1 MPTETA
7 KLCLKVGV
15 WGLNHTIEADC
26 RFPHLLLLSF
36 VDSSLVRLAHQYL
49 RLLLHLFYLLNSFI
63 RSYQLDF
70 VFEIIGHLFNMSFLL
85 VASHLFDYLLTS
97 VDMIAS
103 LGGSLLLTDEE
114 SKIFEKIT
122 EEPYKLSL
130 QVIHLKILFRL
141 MKKSILFLE

>member
-36 VDSSLVRLAHQYL
+36 ADSSFVRLAHQYL
-49 RLLLHLFYLLNSFI
+49 RLLLHLFYLLNSFV

-70 VFEIIGHLFNMSFLL
+70 VFEIIGHLFDMSFLL
-85 VASHLFDYLLTS
+85 VATHLFDYILTS
-97 VDMIAS
+97 VNMIAS
-103 LGGSLLLTDEE
+103 LGGSLLLTDE
-114 SKIFEKIT
+114 SVNVT
-122 EEPYKLSL
+122 E
-130 QVIHLKILFRL
+130 V
-141 MKKSILFLE
+141 